1 MPAAE
6 ALLDSN
12 VLLYAL
18 SGAPEERPKR
28 ECAASLIASEN
39 FGTSYQIVME
49 TWVVATRKMQRP
61 VKEEKVAAFL
71 ERILVFPCVPGTP
84 DLYRRALRLAQR
96 YGIHPYDGAIVAA
109 AQELGAHTLYSEDLN
124 HGQTYDGV
132 KVVNPFYGL
141 AARVSS

>member
-18 SGAPEERPKR
+18 SGASEERPKR
-28 ECAASLIASEN
+28 ERAVSLIATEN

-61 VKEEKVAAFL
+61 IQAVKAVAFL

-84 DLYRRALRLAQR
+84 GLYRRAVRLAQR
-96 YGIHPYDGAIVAA
+96 YGVHPYDAAVLAA
-109 AQELGAHTLYSEDLN
+109 ALELGARTVYSEELG
-124 HGQTYDGV
+124 HEQTYDGV
-132 KVVNPFYGL
+132 KVVNPFL
-141 AARVSS
+141 R